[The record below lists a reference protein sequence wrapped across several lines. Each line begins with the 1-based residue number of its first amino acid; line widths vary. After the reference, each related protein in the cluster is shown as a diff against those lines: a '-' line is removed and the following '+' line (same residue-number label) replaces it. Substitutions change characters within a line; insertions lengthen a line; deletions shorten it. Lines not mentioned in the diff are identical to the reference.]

1 MDTTRSLGT
10 YRRLSTLPLPRTYLG
25 KFLLTAFV
33 GVHVP
38 LIAVLAYVALRSG
51 DWGAALPVLGVTL
64 GATLGGT
71 AATLYV
77 QAHLLAPVLRT
88 AEALDAYVARRELPA
103 LPTGYGD
110 EAGRLMRGA
119 RECIEHLDRLVRLRA
134 DLLAVVS
141 HDIRNPLTSIS
152 AANDLSRMVLAGP
165 VVEGDVA
172 ELREY
177 SDIIRDAARRQLEL
191 MNSVLLLARSE
202 SGDIQVAREAA
213 TPGRLLRGAVDA
225 HRLQARQKGVELAA
239 RESPADDRPVE
250 LDVPKTE
257 QVLANL
263 VQNAL
268 KFTPAGGR
276 VEVGADVDGGRVELW
291 VRDTGIGI
299 PAGSMEH
306 LFQPFSRAQR
316 PGTASEGGSGLGL
329 WICRTFTEVQG
340 GRLTVDGAPD
350 GGSVFRV
357 VLPLVASGD
366 SSVQVAA
373 A

>member
-1 MDTTRSLGT
+1 MDTSRSLRT
-10 YRRLSTLPLPRTYLG
+10 YRRLSGLPWPRSYLG

-33 GVHVP
+33 GVHLP

-51 DWGAALPVLGVTL
+51 DRGAALPVLGVTL
-64 GATLGGT
+64 AATLAGT

-77 QAHLLAPVLRT
+77 QGRLLAPVLRT
-88 AEALDAYVARRELPA
+88 AEALDAYVTRRELPA

-119 RECIEHLDRLVRLRA
+119 RECIEHLDRLVRLRS

-152 AANDLSRMVLAGP
+152 AANDLSRLVLAGP
-165 VVEGDVA
+165 VAEPDLA

-177 SDIIRDAARRQLEL
+177 TDIIRDAARRQLDL
-191 MNSVLLLARSE
+191 MNNVLLLARSE
-202 SGDIQVAREAA
+202 SGEIQVSRGPTTA
-213 TPGRLLRGAVDA
+213 GRLLRRTVDGL
-225 HRLQARQKGVELAA
+225 RLPARQKGVELVV
-239 RESPADDRPVE
+239 REGAGDERPVE

-276 VEVGADVDGGRVELW
+276 VEVCAEVEGGRVEFR
-291 VRDTGIGI
+291 VRDSGVGI
-299 PAGSMEH
+299 PPESVEH
-306 LFQPFSRAQR
+306 LFQPFSRAR
-316 PGTASEGGSGLGL
+316 RRGTASEDGSGLGL

-340 GRLTVDGAPD
+340 GSIAVQSAP
-350 GGSVFRV
+350 GEGSVFRV
-357 VLPLVASGD
+357 VLPCAPAASVGA
-366 SSVQVAA
+366 VAA
-373 A
+373 

>member
-10 YRRLSTLPLPRTYLG
+10 YRRLSRLPFPRTYLG
-25 KFLLTAFV
+25 KFLLTAFL

-51 DWGAALPVLGVTL
+51 DWSAALPVLGVTL

-77 QAHLLAPVLRT
+77 QARLLAPVLRT
-88 AEALDAYVARRELPA
+88 AEALDAYVARRELPS
-103 LPTGYGD
+103 LPTGFGD

-119 RECIEHLDRLVRLRA
+119 RECIEHLDRLVRLRS

-152 AANDLSRMVLAGP
+152 AANDLSRLVLAGP
-165 VVEGDVA
+165 LSEPDVA

-177 SDIIRDAARRQLEL
+177 TDIIRDAARRQLEL
-191 MNSVLLLARSE
+191 MNHVLGLARAE
-202 SGDIQVAREAA
+202 SGELQVSRETT
-213 TPGRLLRGAVDA
+213 TPGRLIRRAVDGL
-225 HRLQARQKGVELAA
+225 RLQARQKGVELAV
-239 RESPADDRPVE
+239 RESAGDDDRPVE
-250 LDVPKTE
+250 LDAAKTE

-263 VQNAL
+263 AQNAL

-276 VEVGADVDGGRVELW
+276 VEVGADVAGGGVEFW
-291 VRDTGIGI
+291 VRDTGVGI
-299 PAGSMEH
+299 PAESVEH
-306 LFQPFSRAQR
+306 LFQPFSRAHR
-316 PGTASEGGSGLGL
+316 PGTAAEGGSGLGL

-340 GRLTVDGAPD
+340 GRLTVQSAP
-350 GGSVFRV
+350 GEGSVFRV
-357 VLPLVASGD
+357 ALPFPPAGG
-366 SSVQVAA
+366 AA
-373 A
+373 AAA